1 MQDSGKSERVMPKI
15 GTITSPATR
24 KQLGIFVLDGSGS
37 MLIGQSTQK
46 ISLAQSVSNAIRGT
60 FDRFKQGRKV
70 NDFSFAVIYYDSK
83 ARVEIDITKAIDI
96 DSNREY
102 DPTVGMGG
110 TTSIGTAL
118 KEAQKIAEKF
128 LALQEKG
135 ELERSVV
142 IVLLSDGLDMTQDD
156 TVSVADTIKSNPK
169 IKITSCF
176 FEPMSDEPDQIKE
189 DMIKEASDFLRGLC
203 STPSIGFTKTSD
215 PEKIRTFFEESVSIK
230 IK

>member
-1 MQDSGKSERVMPKI
+1 MQDSGKSERAMPKI

-24 KQLGIFVLDGSGS
+24 NQLGIFVLDGSGS
-37 MLIGQSTQK
+37 MLNGQSTKK
-46 ISLAQSVSNAIRGT
+46 ISLAESVSKAIIET
-60 FDRFKQGRKV
+60 FHRFKISRKA

-83 ARVEIDITKAIDI
+83 ARVELDITKAIEIDI
-96 DSNREY
+96 SREY

-118 KEAQKIAEKF
+118 KEAKKIAENF

-135 ELERSVV
+135 ELERTVV

-156 TVSVADTIKSNPK
+156 TVSVANTIKSNPK

-176 FEPMSDEPDQIKE
+176 FEPMGDKP

-203 STPSIGFTKTSD
+203 SDPSIGFTKTSD